1 MPLTTFSGTLGIKRA
16 AHLLRRA
23 TFGAPKATIDTFSN
37 LTVAEAMAILFPS
50 ALPDVGPPIDPA
62 IGQEWIT
69 VADSDDDN
77 GSSDS
82 ERQEYFKGWL
92 LGQMLSLGV
101 PEDVKLGYA
110 LREKIVFF
118 MHTHFTTM
126 QSKVDN
132 SRHLYYQNALFRYY
146 AFDGD
151 MDPEVN
157 FCELTKKLCVDNA
170 MLIFLDGRLNMKGSP
185 NENFARELF
194 ELFVIGKGYEDG
206 LPPDLDAGDYLNFTE
221 QDVQAAARVLSG
233 WNADNV
239 LDNIDLDTMLPRGKV
254 RGGAV
259 ATAHDNDPKQFSF
272 RLGNHIIEPN
282 PELLDEQGRPTEES
296 ALDEI
301 GQLIDLLYAQDETAR
316 YICRKIYR
324 FFVYSHISPSVET
337 EIIQEMANTFKA
349 NGFKIQPVL
358 EELFQS
364 QHFYEASH
372 GVEDDHFGGVI
383 KSPLDLVMGTLLFF
397 EVQLPDYTSDPSGFY
412 ETTDNIIRLLERQG
426 LTFYEPIEVA
436 GYPAYHQFP
445 AFSRNWI
452 STNYLTRRYDFIRY
466 IFSMVNKEDSGHLT
480 VDILTYVR
488 NNIPHA
494 LASDARELIMI
505 LVKYLLPMS
514 DNLTFDR
521 DNDENA
527 ELTAERLNYFLHAF
541 LYARNIDV
549 DPEGTWTLRW
559 ENNYDPDVLQGQLQS
574 LFNAL
579 LQSPEYQLM

>member
-1 MPLTTFSGTLGIKRA
+1 MPLSIFSGTLGIKRA

-23 TFGAPKATIDTFSN
+23 TFGASKETIDAFSN
-37 LTVAEAMAILFPS
+37 LTVSQAMSILFPS
-50 ALPDVGPPIDPA
+50 SLPDASPPVDPA
-62 IGQEWIT
+62 IGQEWLT
-69 VADSDDDN
+69 ALDSDDDIN
-77 GSSDS
+77 SSDS
-82 ERQEYFKGWL
+82 IRQEYFKGWL

-101 PEDVKLGYA
+101 PEEQQLAYA
-110 LREKIVFF
+110 LREKVVFF

-132 SRHLYYQNALFRYY
+132 SRHLYYQNELFRRF
-146 AFDGD
+146 AFDGNQE
-151 MDPEVN
+151 PEVN
-157 FCELTKKLCVDNA
+157 FSTLTKKLCVDNA

-233 WNADNV
+233 WDADGA
-239 LDNIDLDTMLPRGKV
+239 LGNIDPDTMLPRGKV

-272 RLGNHIIEPN
+272 RLANHVIAPD
-282 PELLDEQGRPTEES
+282 PALLDDSGRPTEAS
-296 ALDEI
+296 ALDEV

-324 FFVYSHISPSVET
+324 FFVYSHISPAVET
-337 EIIQEMANTFKA
+337 EVIQEMANVFKA

-358 EELFQS
+358 EALFQS
-364 QHFYEASH
+364 QHFYEASL

-383 KSPLDLVMGTLLFF
+383 KSPLDLVMGTLIFF
-397 EVQLPDYTSDPSGFY
+397 EVPLPDYANDPTGFY
-412 ETTDNIIRLLERQG
+412 EATDRIIRLLELQG

-466 IFSMVNKEDSGHLT
+466 ILSMVNKEEPGEIG
-480 VDILTYVR
+480 VDILAYVR
-488 NNIPHA
+488 SHIPHA
-494 LASDARELIMI
+494 VASDARELIII
-505 LVKYLLPMS
+505 LVKYLFPMS

-521 DNDENA
+521 ENDENA

-549 DPEGTWTLRW
+549 DPESTWTLRW

>member
-1 MPLTTFSGTLGIKRA
+1 MLSTFSGNLGIKRA

-23 TFGAPKATIDTFSN
+23 TFGASKETIDAFSN
-37 LTVAEAMAILFPS
+37 LTVAQAMSILFPPS
-50 ALPDVGPPIDPA
+50 LPDAEAPIDPA

-69 VADSDDDN
+69 AMESDDDN

-82 ERQEYFKGWL
+82 KRQEYFKGWL
-92 LGQMLSLGV
+92 LGQMLSLGM
-101 PEDVKLGYA
+101 PADIQLGYA

-132 SRHLYYQNALFRYY
+132 SRHLYYQNELFRYF
-146 AFDGD
+146 AFDANKTL
-151 MDPEVN
+151 EVN
-157 FCELTKKLCVDNA
+157 FSTLTKKLCIDNA

-206 LPPDLDAGDYLNFTE
+206 LPPDLEAGDYLNFTE

-233 WNADNV
+233 WDADKA
-239 LDNIDLDTMLPRGKV
+239 LDNIDPDTMLPRGKV
-254 RGGAV
+254 RGGTV
-259 ATAHDNDPKQFSF
+259 ANAHDNDPKQFSF
-272 RLGNHIIEPN
+272 RMGNHVIAPD
-282 PELLDEQGRPTEES
+282 PALLDDSGRATEAS
-296 ALDEI
+296 AIDEI
-301 GQLIDLLYAQDETAR
+301 GQLIDLLYAQEETAR

-324 FFVYSHISPSVET
+324 FFVYSHISPTVET

-364 QHFYEASH
+364 QHFYEAST

-383 KSPLDLVMGTLLFF
+383 KSPLDLIMGTLLFF
-397 EVQLPDYTSDPSGFY
+397 EVQLPDYTQDPSGFY
-412 ETTDNIIRLLERQG
+412 ETTDNILKLLEGQG
-426 LTFYEPIEVA
+426 LSFYEPIEVA

-466 IFSMVNKEDSGHLT
+466 ILSMVNKEEPGQIT
-480 VDILTYVR
+480 VDILAYVR
-488 NNIPHA
+488 NNIPSEV
-494 LASDARELIMI
+494 ASDARELIMI

-521 DNDENA
+521 ENDENA

-549 DPEGTWTLRW
+549 DPESTWTLRW
-559 ENNYDPDVLQGQLQS
+559 VNNYDTDVLQGQLQS

-579 LQSPEYQLM
+579 LQTPEYQLM